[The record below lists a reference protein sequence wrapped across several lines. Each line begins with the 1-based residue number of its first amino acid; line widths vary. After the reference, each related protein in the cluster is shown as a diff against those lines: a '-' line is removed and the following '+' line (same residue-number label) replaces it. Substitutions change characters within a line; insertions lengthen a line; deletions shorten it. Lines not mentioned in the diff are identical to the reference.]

1 LLNDGLQPGLIILDL
16 GIPRLDGY
24 AVLARMRNSL
34 RRSWRILPAFLAFGS
49 LAIQIALPWTVPHFV
64 TQDGPSYLYNAV
76 VARKLLFH
84 AQPYASLY
92 SINSHIVPSWAS
104 TILFSLSA
112 SLVGAGHAEQLL
124 MSLIL
129 CLGFFSFSYA
139 IRALSPKAAPFTPL
153 SNALLE
159 TWFLWMGFYNFYF
172 GMALVPLGIGFY
184 ARRDGKLTIRAA
196 AILSVGLV
204 ILFFTHLLAAGI
216 AVLALAI
223 LGVWLNLVRPKL
235 QHYSDGSRDGA
246 RQAGILLGA
255 MAPVILLCLIYARA
269 ANGGISFRPEFLES
283 WFHFPMHVFATAN
296 GFAGGQW
303 YLWPAVLGLIII
315 AVLGMR
321 RSEWRT
327 AKGGLAIA
335 VMAVFLLY
343 LIVPDSGLGGT
354 QVKVRFAWI
363 VFLLGGLL
371 VSSVAR
377 LQPLKTPIAIFV
389 SACLAFNLAST
400 AHSVATHSKAVA
412 DYLSTLTGIRPGSTI
427 IRLRYPTPDL
437 AERYRFHEIGRDPL
451 FHLDAYAAA
460 RLGYIDLSDYQA
472 PSADFP
478 VIFNSTLDHEKQFE
492 LLRLQNPSPDESAD
506 LDSIRHD
513 LPLPIDYA
521 IVVADESSPTAP
533 VARAVA
539 SLDAGMRLIAQS
551 PTPPFVRVY
560 QRTGAH

>member
-1 LLNDGLQPGLIILDL
+1 
-16 GIPRLDGY
+16 
-24 AVLARMRNSL
+24 L
-34 RRSWRILPAFLAFGS
+34 RDSWKRSWRILPAVLAFCL
-49 LAIQIALPWTVPHFV
+49 LAIQVAIPWTVPHFV

-84 AQPYASLY
+84 AQPYESLY
-92 SINSHIVPSWAS
+92 SINPHIIPSWAS
-104 TILFSLSA
+104 TILFALSSSLAGA
-112 SLVGAGHAEQLL
+112 SHAEQLM
-124 MSLIL
+124 MSLML

-139 IRALSPKAAPFTPL
+139 IRAFSPKALPFTPL

-159 TWFLWMGFYNFYF
+159 TWFLWMGFYNFYL

-184 ARRDGKLTIRAA
+184 ARRDGKLTMRAA
-196 AILSVGLV
+196 AMLAFGLA
-204 ILFFTHLLAAGI
+204 ILFFVHLLATGI
-216 AVLALAI
+216 SILALAI
-223 LGVWLNLVRPKL
+223 IGVWLHLARPKL
-235 QHYSDGSRDGA
+235 WPQSSGLRDGA
-246 RQAGILLGA
+246 RQAGMLLGA
-255 MAPVILLCLIYARA
+255 MVPAILLGLIYALA
-269 ANGGISFRPEFLES
+269 ANGGIPFRPNFLQS
-283 WFHFPMHVFATAN
+283 WYEFPMHVFATAS
-296 GFAGGQW
+296 GLAGGQW
-303 YLWPAVLGLIII
+303 YLWPVVLALMVI

-327 AKGGLAIA
+327 AKGGLAMA
-335 VMAVFLLY
+335 AMAVFLVY

-371 VSSVAR
+371 VASAAR

-400 AHSVATHSKAVA
+400 AHSVAAYSIAVD
-412 DYLSTLTGIRPGSTI
+412 DYLSALADIRQGSTI

-437 AERYRFHEIGRDPL
+437 PERYGFQGIGRDPL

-460 RLGYIDLSDYQA
+460 RLGCMDLSDYQA

-478 VIFNSTLDHEKQFE
+478 VIFNSALDHDQQFR
-492 LLRLQNPSPDESAD
+492 LLRLEDPSPDESAD

-521 IVVADESSPTAP
+521 IVVADESSPAAS
-533 VARAVA
+533 VARTTA
-539 SLDAGMRLIAQS
+539 SLGAGMRLIAQS
-551 PTPPFVRVY
+551 RAPSFVHVY
-560 QRTGAH
+560 QRMDPH